1 METKTREIREHCTEL
16 NRCNQRGGRM
26 LSIFD
31 LLEANT
37 LDIDL
42 AAYLM
47 SRISKGAS
55 FMVGALPGGA
65 GKTTVMCALLNLVQ
79 PGCRLIA
86 ATPDAVRNVHQPPKD
101 NLECAICHE
110 ISPGHYFAYLW
121 DDDLRRYYALHDKGY
136 ILATNLHADDINEA
150 RDQVCRQNRVPEAHF
165 NAFNLLIFLR
175 VEGGFFNTRRGIDK
189 VYDSKGSAS
198 HTLVYDAGEGSK
210 SPKSSDYVISD
221 LTWQHNCKTFLSE
234 TFDRGVRT
242 IEDTRNAFLNF
253 ICDSSLSHK

>member
-1 METKTREIREHCTEL
+1 
-16 NRCNQRGGRM
+16 M

-31 LLEANT
+31 LLEAKT

-55 FMVGALPGGA
+55 FMVGAQPGGA
-65 GKTTVMCALLNLVQ
+65 GKTTVMCALLNLV
-79 PGCRLIA
+79 PAGCRLVA
-86 ATPDAVRNVHQPPKD
+86 ATPDAVRNAHQSPD
-101 NLECAICHE
+101 SNGLCGVCHE

-121 DDDLRRYYALHDKGY
+121 DDDLRRYCALHQKGY

-150 RDQVCRQNRVPEAHF
+150 RDQVCRQNRVSETHF

-175 VEGGFFNTRRGIDK
+175 VEGGFFGKRRCIDN
-189 VYDSKGSAS
+189 VYDSNGSAS
-198 HTLVYDAGEGSK
+198 HTLVYDAGEGFK
-210 SPKSSDYVISD
+210 SPKSFDYVISD
-221 LTWQHNCKTFLSE
+221 LTWQNNCKTFLTE

-253 ICDSSLSHK
+253 IRDSLLSHK